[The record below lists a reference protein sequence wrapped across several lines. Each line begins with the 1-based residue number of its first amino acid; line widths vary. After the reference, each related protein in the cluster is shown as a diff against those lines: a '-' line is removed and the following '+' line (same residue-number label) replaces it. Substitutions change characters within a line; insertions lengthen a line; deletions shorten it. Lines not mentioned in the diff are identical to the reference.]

1 MSTQFLQLVSRGES
15 EDLEFKKSI
24 AEKSEA
30 AKTVSAMLNSPR
42 GGLVLVGVL
51 DDGTLQGIEIGHET
65 HDRLRGEFAKI
76 DPPFLPDFETFPL
89 EHARAVLIIRVP
101 GNTGL
106 YKYDG
111 RVYMRFGA
119 STIKMPEG
127 IYQSRLIE
135 RMHSTTRWENQ
146 PAFGISHGDLDAR
159 ELVTTL
165 DTAIS
170 NGRLANPNTREVLPL
185 LRGFNLIGD
194 EETLL
199 HAAAV
204 LFGKPGMLERQY
216 PQCRL
221 RLARFRGK
229 TKSEFTDN
237 RQIVGNVF
245 MLFQQAQSF
254 LLDHIQIAGR
264 VDPDQFERIDT
275 PAYPLEAL
283 REALA
288 NALCHRDYAEAGGAI
303 DLAIYDDRIEIVS
316 SGPLR
321 FGMAVE
327 DLVQEHQS
335 RPWNPIIAQVLYK
348 RGMIESWG
356 RGTLK
361 MIEAARNVGL
371 IAPEFVNTNL
381 SFTVRFRA
389 EEYVPPTR
397 VSHDLTELQREILSK
412 LRSLG
417 PSTSTTVAN
426 ALTDAS
432 DQRAVLR
439 NLQALRDY
447 GLVTLAGQ
455 YKAARWRLAH
465 DLLENP

>member
-1 MSTQFLQLVSRGES
+1 M
-15 EDLEFKKSI
+15 
-24 AEKSEA
+24 
-30 AKTVSAMLNSPR
+30 
-42 GGLVLVGVL
+42 
-51 DDGTLQGIEIGHET
+51 
-65 HDRLRGEFAKI
+65 
-76 DPPFLPDFETFPL
+76 
-89 EHARAVLIIRVP
+89 
-101 GNTGL
+101 
-106 YKYDG
+106 
-111 RVYMRFGA
+111 
-119 STIKMPEG
+119 
-127 IYQSRLIE
+127 
-135 RMHSTTRWENQ
+135 
-146 PAFGISHGDLDAR
+146 
-159 ELVTTL
+159 
-165 DTAIS
+165 
-170 NGRLANPNTREVLPL
+170 
-185 LRGFNLIGD
+185 
-194 EETLL
+194 
-199 HAAAV
+199 
-204 LFGKPGMLERQY
+204 
-216 PQCRL
+216 
-221 RLARFRGK
+221 
-229 TKSEFTDN
+229 DN
-237 RQIVGNVF
+237 RQVLGDIF
-245 MLFQQAQSF
+245 TLYQQAQAS
-254 LLDHIQIAGR
+254 LLEHIRIAGK
-264 VDPDQFERIDT
+264 VEEGSFERTDT

-321 FGMAVE
+321 FGMTVE

-426 ALTDAS
+426 AMTDAS

-447 GLVTLAGQ
+447 GLVTLTGQ